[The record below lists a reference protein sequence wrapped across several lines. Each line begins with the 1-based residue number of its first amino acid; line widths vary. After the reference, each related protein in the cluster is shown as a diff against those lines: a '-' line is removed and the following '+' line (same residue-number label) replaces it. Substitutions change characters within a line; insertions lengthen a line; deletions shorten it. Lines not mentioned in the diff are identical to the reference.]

1 MAGHTKED
9 KERNYLAKVDKYN
22 KKTQHIEFITKDN
35 LKKRQQEEKF
45 KRKGYSGT

>member
-9 KERNYLAKVDKYN
+9 KKINYLAKVDKYN
-22 KKTQHIEFITKDN
+22 KRTQHIQFTTKDN

-45 KRKGYSGT
+45 KREGYSGT